1 MELKIRYENEMQ
13 TIELDSAATD
23 QLWVSLSL
31 EGEGLS
37 QEEREKRIQEEWDKQ
52 YNRPEYNV
60 WHRETRHIDPTP
72 KRKRMDGRRGYI
84 QGDPDDAAFDI
95 MDYLLTTNDIEMHD
109 HNFEYQDVCTWVR
122 KVLAKKP
129 EWADAFI
136 AIRLDGESV
145 REYAARIGADEN
157 NISQKLK
164 RAEKKLRESYKD
176 RQI

>member
-1 MELKIRYENEMQ
+1 MKLKIRYEQELQ
-13 TIELDSAATD
+13 TIELDAEATE
-23 QLWVSLSL
+23 QLWVSLSI

-37 QEEREKRIQEEWDKQ
+37 QEERERRIQDAFDEQINK
-52 YNRPEYNV
+52 PEYNI

-72 KRKRMDGRRGYI
+72 KRKHMDGRRGYI

-109 HNFEYQDVCTWVR
+109 HNFEYQDVCAWVR

-136 AIRLDGESV
+136 AIRLNGESI
-145 REYAARIGADEN
+145 REYAARIGANEN
-157 NISQKLK
+157 NITQKLR
-164 RAEKKLRESYKD
+164 RAEKRLQENYKN
-176 RQI
+176 RLV

>member
-60 WHRETRHIDPTP
+60 WHRETR
-72 KRKRMDGRRGYI
+72 

-109 HNFEYQDVCTWVR
+109 HNFEYQDVCAWVR

-164 RAEKKLRESYKD
+164 RAEKKLKENYKD

>member
-52 YNRPEYNV
+52 YNRP
-60 WHRETRHIDPTP
+60 
-72 KRKRMDGRRGYI
+72 
-84 QGDPDDAAFDI
+84 
-95 MDYLLTTNDIEMHD
+95 
-109 HNFEYQDVCTWVR
+109 
-122 KVLAKKP
+122 VLAKKP

-164 RAEKKLRESYKD
+164 RAEKKLKENYKD